1 MWGKKKEP
9 DRLLSVKDAAKILH
23 INEQSVREC
32 IKRGYLPCVAMRV
45 GDNSRLTCYIIA
57 EDFYQ
62 RLKMNP
68 TKLKFK

>member
-32 IKRGYLPCVAMRV
+32 IKRGYLPGVAMRV
-45 GDNSRLTCYIIA
+45 GDNSRLTYYIIA

-62 RLKMNP
+62 RLKINP
-68 TKLKFK
+68 KKLKVK